1 MKLWEEIDR
10 SVELQLHVVFN
21 PTFISPQWEIF
32 PQPKNKSFARYE
44 MTSLLDQAL
53 NEEAEEDVH
62 KNYKMGHKKP

>member
-32 PQPKNKSFARYE
+32 PPPKNKSFARYE

-62 KNYKMGHKKP
+62 KNYKMGHKMP